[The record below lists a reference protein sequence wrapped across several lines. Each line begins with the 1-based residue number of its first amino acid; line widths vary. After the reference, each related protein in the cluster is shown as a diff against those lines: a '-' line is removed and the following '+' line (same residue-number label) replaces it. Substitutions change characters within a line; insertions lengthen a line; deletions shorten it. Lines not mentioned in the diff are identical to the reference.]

1 MSLDL
6 ENEASGTA
14 KKEHEEIDGLE
25 TFADNSR
32 AVSSSLQSPPSSGG
46 RVYAP
51 VWMRL
56 PNTSFGIPMGIAGQA
71 IMWKAAGNAP
81 FINDMINAQMI
92 SAVFW
97 VASLLVVVIL
107 FTGYCMKAFFHFHLV
122 KDEYNNSSRVH
133 FMNMPHLIMLMLTIS
148 VPENTSGMTLVGG
161 DAGRR
166 IIFGLGF
173 AIQVLFTQRIYESWL
188 FSDTHNISCARPQFL
203 LSTVGWFFLANLGA
217 QTNIEAEWGI
227 ALPTFCFGFG
237 LMLYFMVAI
246 AIFNAIHFA
255 PQAKGSPA
263 LFLLIAPPSIGVV
276 ATDLI
281 IAQEGEF
288 PIMSQLLLG
297 WCLGLFMLLIRIGPK
312 ILKPPPA
319 LGAYWA
325 YVFPMSAL
333 ATALI
338 RYAIIETT
346 RTTEVLA
353 LTFVVFAVIALVVV
367 FIRTSIHEFQVFSG
381 NAEWGDPLLSRD
393 SLVSVK
399 TFSYTDVIDEQETA

>member
-6 ENEASGTA
+6 ENEASGAA
-14 KKEHEEIDGLE
+14 KKENEEIDGLE
-25 TFADNSR
+25 TFE
-32 AVSSSLQSPPSSGG
+32 AVSSSLQSPPSSGV
-46 RVYAP
+46 VYAP

-71 IMWKAAGNAP
+71 IMWKTAGNAP
-81 FINDMINAQMI
+81 FINDKINSQMI
-92 SAVFW
+92 SAAFW
-97 VASLLVVVIL
+97 VASLLAMAIIS
-107 FTGYCMKAFFHFHLV
+107 TGYCMKAFFHFHLV
-122 KDEYNNSSRVH
+122 KDEYNDSSRVH
-133 FMNMPHLIMLMLTIS
+133 FLNMPHLIMLMLTIS
-148 VPENTSGMTLVGG
+148 VPENTSGLTLVGG
-161 DAGRR
+161 DAGKR
-166 IIFGLGF
+166 ILFGLGF
-173 AIQVLFTQRIYESWL
+173 VIQVLFTQRIYESWL

-203 LSTVGWFFLANLGA
+203 LSTVGWFFLATLGA

-227 ALPTFCFGFG
+227 ALPTFCLGFG
-237 LMLYFMVAI
+237 MILYFMLAI
-246 AIFNAIHFA
+246 SIFNAIHFT

-263 LFLLIAPPSIGVV
+263 LFLLIAPPSLGVV
-276 ATDLI
+276 ALDLI

-297 WCLGLFMLLIRIGPK
+297 WCLGIFMLLIKIGPE

-338 RYAIIETT
+338 RYAITETT
-346 RTTEVLA
+346 RTTEVFA
-353 LTFVVFAVIALVVV
+353 LIFVVFAVIALVVV
-367 FIRTSIHEFQVFSG
+367 FIRTSIHAFQAFSG
-381 NAEWGDPLLSRD
+381 NAEWGDPLLNRK